1 MLSALS
7 KHPAAPAPAAHTWL
21 PVPGQDTTG
30 AEPKAVFRS
39 EPGAAWHPLPR
50 PAAQQHPVPWER
62 GSFLTWD
69 HFRTVNP
76 GGHHATPLP
85 FHQPVVL
92 CMAGSSPGPPAL
104 LIQILT
110 FKQGT
115 MGFVPC
121 FSAPWRSIS
130 PLEIK
135 RYYYL
140 AQLKKREQS
149 QIAIN
154 LKDSAALSSHFGF
167 P

>member
-1 MLSALS
+1 MLSPELHFGASQAL
-7 KHPAAPAPAAHTWL
+7 
-21 PVPGQDTTG
+21 PGTPFPNQLLSSTPCHG
-30 AEPKAVFRS
+30 
-39 EPGAAWHPLPR
+39 
-50 PAAQQHPVPWER
+50 ER
-62 GSFLTWD
+62 GSFAAWD
-69 HFRTVNP
+69 QLCTVNP
-76 GGHHATPLP
+76 SGHHATPLP
-85 FHQPVVL
+85 FHQLVVL
-92 CMAGSSPGPPAL
+92 CMAGSSPSPPAL

-121 FSAPWRSIS
+121 FSAPRRNIS
-130 PLEIK
+130 PPEIK

-154 LKDSAALSSHFGF
+154 LKDSAVLSSHFGF